1 MLCLLSAP
9 SLRRTT
15 PDAFPGK
22 YAIFHLVS
30 IFWAYSH
37 LYRPQPLAGCYPNLV
52 HLRAM
57 GGWAFVGPTL
67 IVSDPPTTHGIGYRG
82 SNRKSRVT
90 TDSLD
95 RRNCFCRARPN
106 LESFSPTR
114 PRYWHSL
121 LVLCPGLVRNTAS
134 LPDYGEAKLTRASTH
149 AFESYSVFSRGSEMI
164 ACLSTGQSS

>member
-1 MLCLLSAP
+1 MPFSTSSAFLGLLTPLPTPTTCRMLSK
-9 SLRRTT
+9 
-15 PDAFPGK
+15 PGTSTR
-22 YAIFHLVS
+22 Y
-30 IFWAYSH
+30 
-37 LYRPQPLAGCYPNLV
+37 GG
-52 HLRAM
+52 

>member
-1 MLCLLSAP
+1 MPFSTSSAFFGLTHTFTDP
-9 SLRRTT
+9 NHL
-15 PDAFPGK
+15 PDVIQTWYI
-22 YAIFHLVS
+22 YAL
-30 IFWAYSH
+30 W
-37 LYRPQPLAGCYPNLV
+37 
-52 HLRAM
+52 